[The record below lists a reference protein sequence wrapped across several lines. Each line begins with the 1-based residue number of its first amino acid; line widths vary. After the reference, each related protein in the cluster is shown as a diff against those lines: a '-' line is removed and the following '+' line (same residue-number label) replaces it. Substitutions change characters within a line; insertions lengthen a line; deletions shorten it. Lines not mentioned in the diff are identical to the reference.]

1 MWDEPPKSVLVIQTA
16 FIGDVVLTIP
26 LLEAI
31 KILWVET
38 ELDVMVRPPSD
49 NLLETLPF
57 IRRVWVYDKRGIERG
72 LCGFLKWRRVLS
84 RQKYDLAI
92 IPQRYLRSAL
102 LAKSAKIPIRIG
114 FNRGSGRIFH
124 TIVVPYKGYQH
135 EILRNLDLL
144 SPFGPLPQ
152 VDPPVTV
159 PTEEDLHVVN
169 EKLGNSEGK
178 SFAALAPGS
187 VWFTKRWPEVYY
199 KELCRSLM
207 SSGYRVVLIGGAEDR
222 ALCSR
227 IAAAIGRSALNLAG
241 ELTLRQSVEVLRRCA
256 FLVTNDSAPTHLGV
270 AAGTRV
276 LTVFGSTIPD
286 YGFGP
291 YGAQNR
297 TVGVEIYCR
306 PCTDHGRK
314 ECPEKHF
321 RCLREITPE
330 RVFQEIQIMLEQHQ
344 A

>member
-1 MWDEPPKSVLVIQTA
+1 MWDETPKSVLVIQTA

-26 LLEAI
+26 LLEAV

-57 IRRVWVYDKRGIERG
+57 IRRVWVYDKRGRERG
-72 LCGFLKWRRVLS
+72 LFGFLKWRRELL

-92 IPQRYLRSAL
+92 IPHRSLRSGL
-102 LAKSAKIPIRIG
+102 LAKSVKIPIRIG
-114 FNRGSGRIFH
+114 FNRGSGRVFH
-124 TIVVPYKGYQH
+124 TVVIPYKGYQH

-159 PTEEDLHVVN
+159 PSEEDTRIVN
-169 EKLGNSEGK
+169 EKLGGAEGG

-187 VWFTKRWPEVYY
+187 VWYTKRWPEVYY
-199 KELCRSLM
+199 KELGRSLM

-222 ALCSR
+222 ELCSR

-297 TVGVEIYCR
+297 TVGIEIYCR

-330 RVFQEIQIMLEQHQ
+330 RVFQEIQIMLEQQQ